1 MNGCTVLRMTGGRRA
16 DVPIRVVIVGER
28 PEVRRCLEIRL
39 ALERDL
45 AVVASAASLQAT
57 LPWLRRLEPEI
68 LVIDLDVCP
77 QLQLSD
83 VARARVEVDGVRVV
97 VLTHNCDVGVSRR
110 AAAVGADDVVDK
122 IAGADPLLASIRRGH

>member
-1 MNGCTVLRMTGGRRA
+1 MAGCTVLRMTGGDRA
-16 DVPIRVVIVGER
+16 DAPIRVVLVGGR
-28 PEVRRCLEIRL
+28 AEVRRCLEIRL

-77 QLQLSD
+77 GLRLSD
-83 VARARVEVDGVRVV
+83 VARARGEVDGVRVV
-97 VLTHNCDVGVSRR
+97 ILTHNCDVRASRR
-110 AAAVGADDVVDK
+110 AVAVGADAVVDK
-122 IAGADPLLASIRRGH
+122 IAGSDPLLASIRRSH